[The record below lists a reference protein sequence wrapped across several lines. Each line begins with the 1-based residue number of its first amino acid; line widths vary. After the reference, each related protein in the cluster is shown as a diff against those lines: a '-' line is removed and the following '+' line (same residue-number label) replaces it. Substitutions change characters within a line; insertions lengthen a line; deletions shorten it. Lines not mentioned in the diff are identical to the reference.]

1 MELSQKT
8 IHEINDLLD
17 KKEVTVTEVTQAVV
31 NRINTV
37 EKATDA
43 YLSLQ
48 TEAALETAKALDAE
62 LSGRKKRTPL
72 EGIPYGLKDNMCT
85 KGILTT
91 CASKMLDNFNPPYNA
106 QVYDRLIEDGG
117 ILLGK
122 TNLDE
127 FAMGSSTENSAY
139 KVTHNPWNL
148 NKVPGG
154 SSGGSAVAVAADSA
168 YFALGSDTGGSIR
181 QPASFCG
188 VVGMKPTYGLVS
200 RYGLVAFAS
209 SLDQIGPFT
218 KDVEDCALVL
228 NAIVGH
234 DVKDST
240 SLKLAK
246 IDYTQNLKQGVKG
259 LKVGVA
265 GEFFGEGLQPEVR
278 KKLEDAI
285 AIYKALGAEI
295 VDVSFQHLDYALSA
309 YYMISSAEAS
319 SNLAR
324 YDGIRYGFRAE
335 EYSDLVDLYKKTRSQ
350 GFGDEV
356 KRRIMLGTYALSSGY
371 YDAYYKKAMQVRTI
385 IKEDFDQAFAGC
397 DVLLTPTAPTTA
409 FGIGE
414 KTSSPLEMYL
424 TDIYTVPVNIA
435 GIPGVSIP
443 CGLDNSGMP
452 IGMQLLGPILSEE
465 TLLKVAWAFENE
477 SGLKNLKAPL
487 ETEV

>member
-1 MELSQKT
+1 MELSKKT

-17 KKEVTVTEVTQAVV
+17 KKEVTVTEVTQSVV
-31 NRINTV
+31 NRIDAV
-37 EKATDA
+37 ENSTAA

-48 TEAALETAKALDAE
+48 TEEALIAARAVDEKLRE
-62 LSGRKKRTPL
+62 RKRRTPL

-85 KGILTT
+85 QGILTT
-91 CASKMLDNFNPPYNA
+91 CASKMLYNFNPPYNA
-106 QVYDRLIEDGG
+106 HVYDRLIDEGG

-122 TNLDE
+122 TNMDE

-139 KVTHNPWNL
+139 KITHNPWDL

-154 SSGGSAVAVAADSA
+154 SSGGSAVAVAADTA
-168 YFALGSDTGGSIR
+168 FYTLGSDTGGSIR

-209 SLDQIGPFT
+209 SLDQIGPLT

-228 NAIVGH
+228 NAIIGH
-234 DVKDST
+234 DAKDST
-240 SLKLAK
+240 SLKLEK
-246 IDYTQNLKQGVKG
+246 KDYTQNLKQGVKG
-259 LKVGVA
+259 LKIGVA
-265 GEFFGEGLQPEVR
+265 QAFFGEGLQPEVR
-278 KKLEDAI
+278 KSLEEAI
-285 AIYKALGAEI
+285 EVYKALGAEI

-324 YDGIRYGFRAE
+324 YDGIRYGYRAE
-335 EYSDLVDLYKKTRSQ
+335 EYDGLVDLYKKTRSQ

-371 YDAYYKKAMQVRTI
+371 YDAYYKKAMQVRTL
-385 IKEDFDQAFAGC
+385 IKEDFEQVFGGC

-414 KTSSPLEMYL
+414 KTSNPLEMYL

-435 GIPGVSIP
+435 GIPGISIP
-443 CGLDNSGMP
+443 SGLDNSGMP

-465 TLLKVAWAFENE
+465 NLLKVAWAFENE
-477 SGLKNLKAPL
+477 KGLKNLKAPL